1 MKDKSKLKHISIQS
15 KVSPEAAACL
25 DDIVK
30 KYKFKS
36 RYEVMQYL
44 LTAFLSYVN
53 PDYGESEEIDI
64 SYVSE
69 LSKVFEDFENK
80 KNRVISTKPRGRK
93 SFRMVGSIYIFS

>member
-44 LTAFLSYVN
+44 LTAFCHTSILITVC
-53 PDYGESEEIDI
+53 
-64 SYVSE
+64 
-69 LSKVFEDFENK
+69 
-80 KNRVISTKPRGRK
+80 RK
-93 SFRMVGSIYIFS
+93 I